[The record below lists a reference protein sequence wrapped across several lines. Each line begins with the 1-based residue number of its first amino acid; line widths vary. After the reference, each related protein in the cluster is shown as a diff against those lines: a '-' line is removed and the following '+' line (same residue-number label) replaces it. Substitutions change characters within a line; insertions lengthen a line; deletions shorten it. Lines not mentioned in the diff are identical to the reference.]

1 VARKSGRIARFLSW
15 KSLALVVGGG
25 AALAL
30 TDLFAPP
37 STLLYLAGI
46 AGAVIAASVYKY
58 GYFEDQRE
66 FPITV
71 VITIALCVIG
81 SIWAG
86 FCRHMLCSLL
96 CTFWQLNQ
104 CKYCSVEFVQAL
116 IFVGGAI
123 STLMGVLFSFT
134 LGKQSLVH

>member
-1 VARKSGRIARFLSW
+1 MARKSGRIARFLSW
-15 KSLALVVGGG
+15 KSIVLVVGGG
-25 AALAL
+25 AVLAL

-37 STLLYLAGI
+37 SALLFFAGI
-46 AGAVIAASVYKY
+46 TGAVIAASVYKY

-71 VITIALCVIG
+71 VITVALCVTG

-86 FCRHMLCSLL
+86 LCRHVLCSLL
-96 CTFWQLNQ
+96 CTFWQLQQ
-104 CKYCSVEFVQAL
+104 CKYCSMEFVQAL

-123 STLMGVLFSFT
+123 SILMGVLFSFT
-134 LGKQSLVH
+134 LGKQSLAH